1 MVLQNN
7 ELDESKLSADI
18 RLYHKYLQFFKYFY
32 LLFPRNR
39 RYFYLFNPFSMK
51 RKSLLFAL
59 ACMGLVIV
67 MNGCSKGDDDTPA
80 PKTKTELLTTGTW
93 KYDKIDPTLAESYI
107 TCFKDNII
115 TFTADG
121 KGTCPDTGVQCNPVT
136 GNFNWNFTDSETKI
150 HLDATL
156 IPAGTQDFTIV
167 TLTET
172 TLALSQTITSP
183 VTATITI
190 TFKH

>member
-1 MVLQNN
+1 VSQNN
-7 ELDESKLSADI
+7 ELDESKLFADI
-18 RLYHKYLQFFKYFY
+18 KMWHKYLLIFKYFY
-32 LLFPRNR
+32 FLFPKNR
-39 RYFYLFNPFSMK
+39 RYFYQINPFSMQK
-51 RKSLLFAL
+51 KSLLFAL
-59 ACMGLVIV
+59 TFVALTIVIG
-67 MNGCSKGDDDTPA
+67 GCSKDSNDAPA

-93 KYDKIDPTLAESYI
+93 KYEKIDPALAESYI

-156 IPAGTQDFTIV
+156 IPAGSQDFTIV

>member
-18 RLYHKYLQFFKYFY
+18 RLCHKYLPFFKYFY
-32 LLFPRNR
+32 LLYPKNR
-39 RYFYLFNPFSMK
+39 RYFYLINPFSMQK
-51 RKSLLFAL
+51 KSFLFAL
-59 ACMGLVIV
+59 IFMTLVVV
-67 MNGCSKGDDDTPA
+67 MSGCSKSDDDSPA

-93 KYDKIDPTLAESYI
+93 KYEKIDPVLAESYI

-121 KGTCPDTGVQCNPVT
+121 KGTCPDTGVQCTPPT
-136 GNFNWNFTDSETKI
+136 GNFNWNFMDNESKL

-156 IPAGTQDFTIV
+156 IPAGSQDFTIV
-167 TLTET
+167 SLNET
-172 TLALSQTITSP
+172 NLVLSQNITSP
-183 VTATITI
+183 VPATITI